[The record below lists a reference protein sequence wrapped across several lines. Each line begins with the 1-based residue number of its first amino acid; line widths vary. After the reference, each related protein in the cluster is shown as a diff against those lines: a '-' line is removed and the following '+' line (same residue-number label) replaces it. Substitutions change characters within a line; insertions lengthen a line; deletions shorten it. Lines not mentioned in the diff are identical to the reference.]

1 MNDSWIFFF
10 FYQYWKVVTTPPLI
24 ALDICWYP
32 VTRFYWVP
40 AVYRGASCFQVYSD
54 MGVSDV
60 KETEEGMPVLSEVAA
75 VHSLK
80 QLGV

>member
-1 MNDSWIFFF
+1 
-10 FYQYWKVVTTPPLI
+10 
-24 ALDICWYP
+24 
-32 VTRFYWVP
+32 
-40 AVYRGASCFQVYSD
+40 